1 MAVPDPD
8 RLEIPFRTLGAAFAD
23 FASRYPDK
31 LAIHAID
38 QRLSIAFGPLRELV
52 DRTAARMSALGVRR
66 GSRVAI
72 LSGECLEK
80 LVLMFAAWRCGATA
94 CPFHAEIAPEHLRSI
109 LALIGPSLVVW
120 RRGDVEGAALTT
132 GLSCPSVPFTSLDDE
147 IFAPAAASRMARMAQ
162 PGQEYGPSDEGCI
175 FATSGTTDRPKCVV
189 WDHLGLWLCG
199 LSTIDFTGLGPDDRL
214 LEYRTFSWLSPQIV
228 TFMPFVALGL
238 SVFMAAGFSRSR
250 FFSWVRE
257 HRITVAA
264 GVPTVINM
272 LLDQP
277 VDVSR
282 EEITSLRLMTA
293 SSAPLAPERWRQ
305 FEERYGI
312 PIVQLYGASEGGWL
326 CGNRHNHR
334 KHGTAGPPAKHMDL
348 AIVDAQGDI
357 CPPGVEGEITIR
369 GPQTATAVISAE
381 GEWEDRRPYR
391 LTERVRVGDLAV
403 MDEDGFVTVT
413 GRVKDIILRG
423 GATIAPLEI
432 DAAMMTHPAVRE
444 AAAIGVPDRI
454 WGEEIVCYV
463 VPDKAAQQATQATN
477 TQVGP
482 SREGPRGEGPSR
494 EGPSREGPSG
504 EGPSEEEL
512 LAFAATVLPEFKR
525 PRQIVFVDSLP
536 RNERGKVRRDDLK
549 ALWARTH
556 GRT

>member
-1 MAVPDPD
+1 MPGSD

-23 FASRYPDK
+23 FAERHPDK
-31 LAIHAID
+31 LAIHSID
-38 QRLSIAFGPLRELV
+38 QRRSIAFGPLRDLV
-52 DRTAARMSALGVRR
+52 DRTAARMMERGVQR

-94 CPFHAEIAPEHLRSI
+94 CPFHAEIAPGHLRSI
-109 LALIGPSLVVW
+109 LATISPSLVVW
-120 RRGDVEGAALTT
+120 RRGDLDGEALTA
-132 GLSCPSVPFTSLDDE
+132 GLSCPSIAFTSLDDE
-147 IFAPAAASRMARMAQ
+147 IFAAGANAALLAP
-162 PGQEYGPSDEGCI
+162 PGREYGPEDEGCI

-228 TFMPFVALGL
+228 TFMPFVTLGL
-238 SVFMAAGFSRSR
+238 SVFMAEGFSRTR
-250 FFSWVRE
+250 FFDWVRE
-257 HRITVAA
+257 HKITVAA

-277 VDVSR
+277 VAVKRDD
-282 EEITSLRLMTA
+282 IASLRLMTA

-312 PIVQLYGASEGGWL
+312 PIAQFYGASEGGWL
-326 CGNRHNHR
+326 CGNRHHHR
-334 KHGTAGPPAKHMDL
+334 KHGTAGPPARHMDL
-348 AIVDAQGDI
+348 AILDPAGNI
-357 CPPGVEGEITIR
+357 CPPGVEGEISIR

-381 GEWEDRRPYR
+381 GEWQDRTAFR
-391 LTERVRVGDLAV
+391 LTERTRVGDLGV
-403 MDEDGFVTVT
+403 MDQDGFVTVT

-423 GATIAPLEI
+423 GASIAPLEI
-432 DAAMMTHPAVRE
+432 DAAMMTHPGVRE

-463 VPDKAAQQATQATN
+463 VPDNSAQQT
-477 TQVGP
+477 VP
-482 SREGPRGEGPSR
+482 SASD
-494 EGPSREGPSG
+494 
-504 EGPSEEEL
+504 L
-512 LAFAATVLPEFKR
+512 LAFAANVLPDFKR
-525 PRQIVFVDSLP
+525 PRRVVFVDSLP
-536 RNERGKVRRDDLK
+536 RNDRGKVRRDDLK
-549 ALWARTH
+549 ALWARTNGEEVSRTH
-556 GRT
+556 PTSSPGRRASAESR